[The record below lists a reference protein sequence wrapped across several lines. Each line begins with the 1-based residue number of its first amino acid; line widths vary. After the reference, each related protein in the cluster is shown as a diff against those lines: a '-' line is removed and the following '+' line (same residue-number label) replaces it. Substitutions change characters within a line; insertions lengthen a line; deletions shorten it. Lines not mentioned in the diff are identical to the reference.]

1 MDGIHDM
8 GGMQG
13 FGAVE
18 HDPDEPVFYTDWEA
32 RMRGI
37 SASLTGPPDSTLDW
51 GRFLIECIPPADYL
65 SIEYYNK
72 WYLEAAVNYISSGLV
87 TIDELVS
94 GKAKSIPEGMGEPM
108 PPEMVRKEFGRR
120 EITAMPAVHPEQF
133 QIKETVHARQ
143 MSPHGHTR
151 LPRYIRGHTG
161 RIHAYYGWHILP
173 DANAHG
179 DKRGEPLYCVAF
191 RASDL
196 WPEDG
201 RANDYVYIDMWES
214 YLESA

>member
-13 FGAVE
+13 FGVVE
-18 HDPDEPVFYTDWEA
+18 HDDNEPVFHHDWEA

-37 SASLTGPPDSTLDW
+37 SASLTAPSDSNLDW
-51 GRFLIECIPPADYL
+51 GRHVIECIPPADYL
-65 SIEYYNK
+65 AIEYYNK
-72 WYLEAAVNYISSGLV
+72 WYLETAAGYVNSGVLTIS
-87 TIDELVS
+87 ELVS
-94 GKAKSIPEGMGEPM
+94 GKAESIPDGMGTPM
-108 PPEMVRKEFGRR
+108 PPEVVREEFGRR
-120 EITAMPAVHPEQF
+120 EVTAMPADRAERY
-133 QIKETVHARQ
+133 QINDTVHTRLI
-143 MSPHGHTR
+143 SPPGHTR
-151 LPRYIRGHTG
+151 LPRYIRGHSG
-161 RIHAYYGWHILP
+161 RVHAYYGWHILP

-201 RANDYVYIDMWES
+201 GKNDYVYIDMWES
-214 YLESA
+214 YLEPA